1 MEMDVGDEALTNIFI
16 NFYKLS
22 LATAPT
28 CCLQLRLVVRDN
40 SGQLIPGAR
49 VSLLYVD
56 SRGVLFPHDK
66 LQLVAADVEV
76 RVVNDISR

>member
-28 CCLQLRLVVRDN
+28 CCLQLRLVVRDS
-40 SGQLIPGAR
+40 SGQAIPGAR

-66 LQLVAADVEV
+66 LKLVVGDLEV

>member
-1 MEMDVGDEALTNIFI
+1 MDVGREDLSDIFS
-16 NFYKLS
+16 NFFKLSLS

-28 CCLQLRLVVRDN
+28 CCLQLRLVVRDS
-40 SGQLIPGAR
+40 SGQTIPGAR

-66 LQLVAADVEV
+66 LKLVAADVEV

>member
-1 MEMDVGDEALTNIFI
+1 MGVGRNDLTNIFI
-16 NFYKLS
+16 NFYKLSLS

-28 CCLQLRLVVRDN
+28 CCLQLRLVVRDS
-40 SGQLIPGAR
+40 SGQAIPGAR
-49 VSLLYVD
+49 VSILYVD

-66 LQLVAADVEV
+66 LKLVAADVEV